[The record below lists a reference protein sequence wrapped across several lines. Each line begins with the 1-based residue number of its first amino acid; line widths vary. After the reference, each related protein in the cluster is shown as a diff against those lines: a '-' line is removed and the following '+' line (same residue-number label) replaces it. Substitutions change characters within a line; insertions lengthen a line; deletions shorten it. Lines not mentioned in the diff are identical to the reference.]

1 MTIDQIAQTVFQ
13 TIHGR
18 RADMTDARDQ
28 LRVYDLMVVLLALR
42 SAGLVVV
49 QREEEAK
56 P

>member
-1 MTIDQIAQTVFQ
+1 MTIDQISQTVFE

-18 RADMTDARDQ
+18 RADMTDTRDQ
-28 LRVYDLMVVLLALR
+28 LRVYDLMVVLLALDI
-42 SAGLVVV
+42 AGLVVV